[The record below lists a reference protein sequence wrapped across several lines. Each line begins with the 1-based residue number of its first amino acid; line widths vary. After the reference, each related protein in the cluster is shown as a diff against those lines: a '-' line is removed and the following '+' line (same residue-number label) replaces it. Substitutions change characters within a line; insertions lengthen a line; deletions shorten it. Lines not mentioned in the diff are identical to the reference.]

1 MKHIFSIIA
10 ALVVAASCAPE
21 LTEQEKTNMAIYDR
35 VYAAVADK
43 ADLPTGELALAIA
56 KEFLGTDYV
65 SYTLEIE
72 PEALQVFLDKTDCI
86 LFVELCSSFALTVKG
101 RKIVQNK
108 APVSAKPSYKLLCH
122 NIQNMRY
129 RGGVVDGYASR
140 LHYTSEWLIQNAV
153 NGVLDEYT
161 SEIGMTY
168 EQPFYYMTTH
178 PESYKQLIDNPEET
192 ARVRAAEEYLESW
205 NPYYYISQEQ
215 LMQDNV
221 IKEVKDGDII
231 TFIDTH
237 PGLDLAHV
245 AMACTGEDG
254 QMHFIHA
261 SYGAKKVIFEPRT
274 LAEYAKNGVR
284 LSRLR

>member
-1 MKHIFSIIA
+1 MKQVLSIIA
-10 ALVVAASCAPE
+10 ALVLAASCAPQ
-21 LTEQEKTNMAIYDR
+21 LTEQEKTNIAIYDR
-35 VYAAVADK
+35 VYEAVADK

-101 RKIVQNK
+101 LKIEQGSD
-108 APVSAKPSYKLLCH
+108 PVAAKPSYKLLCH

-140 LHYTSEWLIQNAV
+140 LHYTSEWLIQNAA
-153 NGVLDEYT
+153 NGVLNEYT
-161 SEIGMTY
+161 SELGEEF
-168 EQPFYYMTTH
+168 EQQFFFMTTH
-178 PESYKQLIDNPEET
+178 PDSYKQLLDNPEET
-192 ARVRAAEEYLESW
+192 ARVRAAEEYLESCK
-205 NPYYYISQEQ
+205 PYYYISQER
-215 LMQDNV
+215 LMQDEV
-221 IKEVKDGDII
+221 ISQIKDGDIV
-231 TFIDTH
+231 TFIDKH

-274 LAEYAKNGVR
+274 LAEYAKNGIR
-284 LSRLR
+284 ISRLK